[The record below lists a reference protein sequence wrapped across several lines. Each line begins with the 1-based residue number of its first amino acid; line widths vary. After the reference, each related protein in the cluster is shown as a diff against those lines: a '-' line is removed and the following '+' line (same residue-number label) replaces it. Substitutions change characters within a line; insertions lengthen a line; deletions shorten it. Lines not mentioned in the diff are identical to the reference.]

1 MVEWLREFSQEHM
14 LATLIITILF
24 WGTVFWFL
32 FKFSIKVIVFIIRF
46 LCRSNIII
54 TGYEKGIGIF
64 YVITSDRKTTG
75 RELSG

>member
-46 LCRSNIII
+46 FMPFKYYYNDLSFV
-54 TGYEKGIGIF
+54 Y
-64 YVITSDRKTTG
+64 YDVIW
-75 RELSG
+75 

>member
-46 LCRSNIII
+46 FMPFKYYNDLSFV
-54 TGYEKGIGIF
+54 Y
-64 YVITSDRKTTG
+64 YDVI
-75 RELSG
+75 

>member
-46 LCRSNIII
+46 FMPFKYYNDWI
-54 TGYEKGIGIF
+54 
-64 YVITSDRKTTG
+64 
-75 RELSG
+75 

>member
-32 FKFSIKVIVFIIRF
+32 FKFSIKVIVFVIRF
-46 LCRSNIII
+46 FMPFKYYNDLSFV
-54 TGYEKGIGIF
+54 Y
-64 YVITSDRKTTG
+64 YDVI
-75 RELSG
+75 